1 MEDGEGGSKCLI
13 MSGINLFFFPVL
25 LPTHKQN
32 AFSTCSFCTFG
43 VTVVF
48 AGSCRGLQQ
57 GWGRGAE
64 SQHHGGCGN
73 CCFVPSHPRLSAPEP
88 GCDRSITASH
98 LAHPPHQN
106 RNASCRISSR
116 TGLPQNSSAA
126 TRFCV
131 FPSRSAAVTLLFFLF
146 NIFLFSYLAL
156 RKWDEA
162 IPTAPMVLS
171 AKPWFCA
178 YPTHCSVA
186 AGAVSIGQGML

>member
-88 GCDRSITASH
+88 GCDRSITASTLH
-98 LAHPPHQN
+98 ILLIKIEMLLVGFHPGLAYLRIPLQQLAFVFFHPE
-106 RNASCRISSR
+106 
-116 TGLPQNSSAA
+116 
-126 TRFCV
+126 V
-131 FPSRSAAVTLLFFLF
+131 LLSHCFSFFSTS
-146 NIFLFSYLAL
+146 FSFHTWL
-156 RKWDEA
+156 
-162 IPTAPMVLS
+162 
-171 AKPWFCA
+171 
-178 YPTHCSVA
+178 
-186 AGAVSIGQGML
+186 

>member
-1 MEDGEGGSKCLI
+1 MPYNVWNKSFLLSSLASHTQTKCI
-13 MSGINLFFFPVL
+13 FDLFFL
-25 LPTHKQN
+25 HLWCH
-32 AFSTCSFCTFG
+32 SGFCRKLSWAA
-43 VTVVF
+43 
-48 AGSCRGLQQ
+48 AGL
-57 GWGRGAE
+57 GRGAE

-146 NIFLFSYLAL
+146 NILLFSYLAL

-186 AGAVSIGQGML
+186 AGAVSMGQGML